1 MLWSSV
7 MRSSYRSVVRSWT
20 SSCSLMRW
28 DCSHWDR
35 ENKTQVPMS
44 WHTYR
49 WVILSF
55 MASNHPNLN
64 VEYAPNKHTPAHWPW
79 IPEDTIAE
87 LYKAPGAHLSLFTFL
102 ALICSLGKGPSAIA
116 HYPHLLFFLSQSGQI
131 PLFWNLNLEWMDL
144 KLHAVTSLD
153 WGSWWDCPPVPAT
166 SIPRAFFPSSFYG
179 CSFFPFYQFIPFLLK
194 FARVCFSHF
203 SSK

>member
-1 MLWSSV
+1 MTSNPKPRLSPGRAEREPWLGADYLMVVPCKRSIFLLSSAMMLWSSV

-116 HYPHLLFFLSQSGQI
+116 HYPHLLFFLSHRVGRYLCFGIWILS
-131 PLFWNLNLEWMDL
+131 EW
-144 KLHAVTSLD
+144 
-153 WGSWWDCPPVPAT
+153 
-166 SIPRAFFPSSFYG
+166 I
-179 CSFFPFYQFIPFLLK
+179 
-194 FARVCFSHF
+194 
-203 SSK
+203 